1 MKERKKKKRKEKID
15 SPLYAVVTSCS
26 TRRACSPV
34 GQSTEYASWGQAT
47 ICQIRPIGHVRC
59 AVYSVF
65 SGVGRVSHACGPG
78 VGGSLTCIVG
88 LSSKPPRL
96 ASEPMGRRNTSNGGG
111 GTDFVPPDET
121 YDFHRENDRMH
132 NLFSRLF
139 DHERVRLERKSLGRG
154 WVVACTGCRVIARNR
169 DDWRDKMIRRNLFF
183 LSF

>member
-1 MKERKKKKRKEKID
+1 MD

-78 VGGSLTCIVG
+78 WG
-88 LSSKPPRL
+88 KFN
-96 ASEPMGRRNTSNGGG
+96 MHRRT
-111 GTDFVPPDET
+111 FV
-121 YDFHRENDRMH
+121 
-132 NLFSRLF
+132 S
-139 DHERVRLERKSLGRG
+139 RLERANETTKYVERWWHRFRGPTKLTTFTEKTTAKRACIIYFLGYSITKGFREG
-154 WVVACTGCRVIARNR
+154 RNVWGMRIIQDVA
-169 DDWRDKMIRRNLFF
+169 
-183 LSF
+183 